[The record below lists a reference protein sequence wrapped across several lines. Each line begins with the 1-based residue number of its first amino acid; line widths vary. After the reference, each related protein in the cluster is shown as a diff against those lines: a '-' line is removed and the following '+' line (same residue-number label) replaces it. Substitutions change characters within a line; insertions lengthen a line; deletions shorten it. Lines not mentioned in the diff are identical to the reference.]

1 MMTFSAKDVNV
12 GLTAS
17 RTHEVEFIMT
27 NFPRDVQYD
36 EEMNN
41 FVDRGIRRGKSA

>member
-1 MMTFSAKDVNV
+1 MTFSAKDVNV
-12 GLTAS
+12 GWL
-17 RTHEVEFIMT
+17 RRENNVEFIMT

-36 EEMNN
+36 EEMSN